1 MSDQDIVLKD
11 LPARKVLYL
20 LCEGSWRQLPDM
32 LARLSEYSS
41 RSGIKTVGPASA
53 FYRNT
58 PKEIA
63 VEELTWEVCFPVAP
77 NTPESADD
85 KLKSGVREIPAAK
98 VVATIHNGSYRKTA
112 PSYEKLE
119 SWVKMQKLK
128 VCGPAEELYL
138 TDIRKAD
145 EEQRIEI
152 RLPVCPG

>member
-1 MSDQDIVLKD
+1 MNNQKVVLKD
-11 LPARKVLYL
+11 LPQRKVLYL
-20 LCEGSWRQLPDM
+20 SCKGPWRQLPGM
-32 LARLSEYSS
+32 LDRLAQYAS
-41 RSGIKTVGPASA
+41 RSGTETVGPASG
-53 FYRNT
+53 FYHNT
-58 PKEIA
+58 PKEVA

-85 KLKSGVREIPAAK
+85 KPKSGVREIPAAK

-119 SWVKMQKLK
+119 VWIKMQKLR

-138 TDIRKAD
+138 THIRKTD

-152 RLPVCPG
+152 RLPVCLG